1 MIQDGGPS
9 SNFMKAEYLD
19 MAVRMASAGS
29 QPLRSTIRHSRQ
41 FLRGVTDF
49 DDHGNYAWKKG
60 EYAKNCY
67 EFSENAWPHRELKNY
82 NKVLHGEHI
91 IPLKMVFDRWL
102 ELIDSGYSPEEQRS
116 FLERHLI
123 VVWITIAEQQRIDR
137 ELGLRTKM
145 PEGWDWGDDTH
156 ARLRVAGIKPM
167 TRT

>member
-1 MIQDGGPS
+1 MIQDGEPS

-19 MAVRMASAGS
+19 MAVRMASGGS
-29 QPLRSTIRHSRQ
+29 QPLRETIRHSRQ

-49 DDHGNYAWKKG
+49 DNHGNYAWKKG
-60 EYAKNCY
+60 EYAKNSY

-102 ELIDSGYSPEEQRS
+102 ELIDAGYSLEQQRS

-123 VVWITIAEQQRIDR
+123 VVWITIAEQQRLDR

-145 PEGWDWGDDTH
+145 PEGWSWGDDTH
-156 ARLRVAGIKPM
+156 TRLRVAGINPM
-167 TRT
+167 RRM